1 MVNPTN
7 RGENMKI
14 EKIEKKL
21 EKWLRELA
29 DFWLAWFKEIL
40 D

>member
-1 MVNPTN
+1 MLK
-7 RGENMKI
+7 RI
-14 EKIEKKL
+14 ERRLKQILK
-21 EKWLRELA
+21 ELA

>member
-1 MVNPTN
+1 MI
-7 RGENMKI
+7 RR
-14 EKIEKKL
+14 IEKKL

-29 DFWLAWFKEIL
+29 DFWLAWLKEIL

>member
-1 MVNPTN
+1 MS
-7 RGENMKI
+7 KI
-14 EKIEKKL
+14 ERIEKKL

-40 D
+40 DYRG